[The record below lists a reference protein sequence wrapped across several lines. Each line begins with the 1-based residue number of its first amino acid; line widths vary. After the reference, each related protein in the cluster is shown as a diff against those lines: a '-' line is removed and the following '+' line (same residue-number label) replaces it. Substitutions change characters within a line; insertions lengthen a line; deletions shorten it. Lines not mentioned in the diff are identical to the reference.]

1 MRLVIEVVH
10 FKKNK
15 FIREKSLIEKKT
27 DLPVKTTL
35 RPVVRVLL
43 KAYCLRFPKDD
54 LILSPIAAEK
64 TE

>member
-1 MRLVIEVVH
+1 
-10 FKKNK
+10 
-15 FIREKSLIEKKT
+15 LIEKKT

-35 RPVVRVLL
+35 RPIVRVLL